1 MKSKVDHGPSATQT
15 ASADPPNSFD
25 RTPDVQA
32 SARGLREIEPEPEGV
47 EDTDSITEPFDP
59 EKIKIATR
67 NVVVQQIVWRIEDG
81 GIDLAPDFQRLQGIW
96 DQTRRSRLI
105 ESILLRI
112 PLPVFYVAADESENW
127 KVVDGVQRM
136 STIAGFV
143 AGKYPLSNLEYLTWL
158 DGSRHDELPNRLQR
172 RISETILVV
181 HIIEP
186 GTPPEVMFNVFLR
199 INTGGLTLNAQ
210 EIRHALHPGPVRDFL
225 ADLSQ
230 SEEFVGATGGLNPN
244 RMVDRECVLRCLA
257 FTLSGPEE
265 YRSNDLN
272 AHLDSAMRRIND
284 MDDDGRTDLS
294 QTFKQAMCAAE
305 SIFGMNAFRKPPGP
319 GGRYPVNRSL
329 LEVWGVL
336 LGRCSQSQIQNLV
349 KNRKLVAAKFAELI
363 RNDAEFER
371 AISYSTG
378 DGVRVRKRFESI
390 GQLINEFA

>member
-1 MKSKVDHGPSATQT
+1 MKSKIDHGPRDPQS
-15 ASADPPNSFD
+15 ASADPRNSLAS
-25 RTPDVQA
+25 TVDVKAPAQG
-32 SARGLREIEPEPEGV
+32 SGEIEPEPEGI

-67 NVVVQQIVWRIEDG
+67 NVVVQQIVWRIDDG
-81 GIDLAPDFQRLQGIW
+81 GIDLAPNFQRLEGIW

-143 AGKYPLSNLEYLTWL
+143 AGEYPLSNLEYLTWL
-158 DGSRHDELPNRLQR
+158 DGRRHDELPNRLQR

-210 EIRHALHPGPVRDFL
+210 EIRHALHPGPVREFL

-230 SEEFVGATGGLNPN
+230 SKEFIGATGGLNPN

-284 MDDDGRTDLS
+284 MHDDDRAELS
-294 QTFKQAMCAAE
+294 ETFKQAMCAAE
-305 SIFGMNAFRKPPGP
+305 SIFGNNAFRKPPGP
-319 GGRYPVNRSL
+319 GRRYRVNRSL

-349 KNRKLVAAKFAELI
+349 KNRKHVAAKFAELI

-378 DGVRVRKRFESI
+378 DRVRVRKRFESI
-390 GQLINEFA
+390 DQLIGEFA